1 MRKPKISCYYYKR
14 VGDIYVSD
22 VSFSTDILLS
32 LLDFFPDQKIIF
44 LIDASDCIQTLS
56 AIGKSIG
63 IAGVMPGS
71 HTSSFAAVCHKTELH
86 CLLSRVDI
94 DDFEGIFMAG
104 INNSIAAEALLPS
117 LDHTASSMVK
127 DGISDTAISI
137 SFSKNTMVLSLSKER
152 YKAMPIKDKIRTCFG
167 ERSTTMPA
175 KQ

>member
-1 MRKPKISCYYYKR
+1 MRKPKIGCYYYKR

-56 AIGKSIG
+56 AIG

-137 SFSKNTMVLSLSKER
+137 SFSENTMVLSLSKER

-167 ERSTTMPA
+167 ERSTIIPA